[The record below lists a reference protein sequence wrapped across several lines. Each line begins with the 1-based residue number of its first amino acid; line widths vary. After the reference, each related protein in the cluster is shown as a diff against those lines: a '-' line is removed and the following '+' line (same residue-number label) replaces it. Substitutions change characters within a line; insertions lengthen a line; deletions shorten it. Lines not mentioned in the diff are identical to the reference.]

1 MSKNKTFSD
10 TSANRYSLALYELAN
25 ENGKLEEIEKNSSFF
40 TSLISN
46 NEELK
51 LLIKN
56 PTVKKEDLQSII
68 LKMAEQFKLND
79 LMTKFL
85 GFLVSKRRFFF
96 VEKNSSSLS
105 T

>member
-25 ENGKLEEIEKNSSFF
+25 EDGKLEEIEKNSSFF

-79 LMTKFL
+79 LMPKFL
-85 GFLVSKRRFFF
+85 GFLV
-96 VEKNSSSLS
+96 
-105 T
+105 

>member
-51 LLIKN
+51 LLHILMILLRNYIGFWK
-56 PTVKKEDLQSII
+56 I
-68 LKMAEQFKLND
+68 LKDMGHCHLQVLQ
-79 LMTKFL
+79 
-85 GFLVSKRRFFF
+85 GLVS
-96 VEKNSSSLS
+96 
-105 T
+105 

>member
-25 ENGKLEEIEKNSSFF
+25 EDGKLEEIEKNSSFF

-85 GFLVSKRRFFF
+85 GFLVSKRRFFLLKKF
-96 VEKNSSSLS
+96 
-105 T
+105 

>member
-46 NEELK
+46 EELK

-56 PTVKKEDLQSII
+56 PTVKKKIYNRL
-68 LKMAEQFKLND
+68 F
-79 LMTKFL
+79 
-85 GFLVSKRRFFF
+85 
-96 VEKNSSSLS
+96 
-105 T
+105 

>member
-25 ENGKLEEIEKNSSFF
+25 EDGKLEEIEKNSNFF

-56 PTVKKEDLQSII
+56 PTIKKEDLHLII

-85 GFLVSKRRFFF
+85 GFLISKRRFFF
-96 VEKNSSSLS
+96 C
-105 T
+105 